1 MEKSFSGLKNDETSK
16 KKLLFFVQNTGDFAN
31 LEDKRELS
39 IIEAVKK
46 RREELGINPNKL
58 SLEIG
63 LVRDFVRKTE
73 AYTLGYK
80 YNSNHL
86 NELAKILDCS
96 IADFYPP
103 RYVEENCIEEYHEI
117 RDRRRQ
123 ELKK

>member
-1 MEKSFSGLKNDETSK
+1 MKMNKTH
-16 KKLLFFVQNTGDFAN
+16 TTI
-31 LEDKRELS
+31 ELY

-73 AYTLGYK
+73 SYTLGYK

-96 IADFYPP
+96 IADFYPTK
-103 RYVEENCIEEYHEI
+103 YVEENCIEEYHEI
-117 RDRRRQ
+117 RERRRQ
-123 ELKK
+123 ELEKLKKKD

>member
-1 MEKSFSGLKNDETSK
+1 MNKTHTTIE
-16 KKLLFFVQNTGDFAN
+16 
-31 LEDKRELS
+31 RY

-46 RREELGINPNKL
+46 RRETLDINPTKL
-58 SLEIG
+58 ALEIG
-63 LVRDFVRKTE
+63 LVNDFVRKTE
-73 AYTLGYK
+73 SYTRGYK

-96 IADFYPP
+96 IADFYPS

-117 RDRRRQ
+117 RERRRQ